1 MAGAMAGRETFYCY
15 ACLRRHAKASA
26 IGRGHAR
33 FDIEADASTSA
44 LQSHIREFSL
54 QTRGV
59 QAALRILGIEGVRI
73 HPPRFGRGW
82 PPKEEVER
90 RYRDLVKHAHP
101 DAGGR
106 HRGLHLEG
114 GFRGG
119 PREERGRPEA
129 PEPRAAPR
137 RDEAQGPAGP
147 RGPPRRG
154 RLEAPEEAGHRGG
167 PRHERPRTIDLRRGA
182 AP

>member
-1 MAGAMAGRETFYCY
+1 MFGREAARGGAGGGRETFYCY
-15 ACLRRHAKASA
+15 ACLPRHETGSA

-44 LQSHIREFSL
+44 LQSHIREFYL

-90 RYRDLVKHAHP
+90 RYRDLVKRAHP
-101 DAGGR
+101 DAGG
-106 HRGLHLEG
+106 
-114 GFRGG
+114 G
-119 PREERGRPEA
+119 PQGV
-129 PEPRAAPR
+129 PRVPMAI
-137 RDEAQGPAGP
+137 EI
-147 RGPPRRG
+147 PRRG
-154 RLEAPEEAGHRGG
+154 P
-167 PRHERPRTIDLRRGA
+167 
-182 AP
+182 